1 MKFRVSYEKK
11 EEFEIKKL
19 DIDLE
24 FSEENKTDHP
34 ATTIIKIMIGG
45 TVAIIAMAAALA
57 VYGAD
62 HGQPKLIRLSDR
74 IIEVPH
80 SIIDKGRDWAIRL
93 QEKK

>member
-11 EEFEIKKL
+11 EDFEIKKL
-19 DIDLE
+19 DIDVE
-24 FSEENKTDHP
+24 FSAENQPDHP
-34 ATTIIKIMIGG
+34 ATTLAKIMMGG

-74 IIEVPH
+74 ILEIPH
-80 SIIDKGRDWAIRL
+80 SIIDKGRDWATHL